1 MDTSYK
7 NILRKG
13 RKIEDVWCC
22 RQATTCIAFLEQ
34 YFGCV
39 KKKNRSRSPI
49 FSEGRGASAQASV
62 RNMIGT
68 IRGRPGLRS
77 WRYCLGARLK
87 FWRQSPDP
95 KKGVGTKSFYFSRLT
110 LNTQHFFFLRFGL
123 CFLWSWRL
131 LQLRNEETRSFKWF
145 NKFRLSALTSHTRH

>member
-1 MDTSYK
+1 MFTGDNGYFLQKHSTERAQ
-7 NILRKG
+7 NRRRVVL
-13 RKIEDVWCC
+13 
-22 RQATTCIAFLEQ
+22 QAGDNVHCFFRTIFRLCE
-34 YFGCV
+34 
-39 KKKNRSRSPI
+39 KKNRSRSPI

-87 FWRQSPDP
+87 FWRQSRDP

-110 LNTQHFFFLRFGL
+110 LNTSFSFVSDCVFCGHDFL
-123 CFLWSWRL
+123 CSS
-131 LQLRNEETRSFKWF
+131 ETKKQEVS
-145 NKFRLSALTSHTRH
+145 SDLTNLD